1 MVSGTGDGAESSSGG
16 GGGVAVLG
24 TISSKVASAMLEL
37 KQREKS
43 RLNFQL
49 VYYLPEARK

>member
-16 GGGVAVLG
+16 GGGVGVLG